1 MTPFEIIVAAVLL
14 ILALGMGLVLIKQFV
29 VSGPAPGTE
38 NSLQLLQQQ
47 MESLRGQIQEGLR
60 SLSSEVNTRL
70 NQLNDSVANRLAENV
85 QAMQSSGRQVGD
97 GVNRTLNAVGEV
109 RQQLGKLEEAS
120 VRIFDVGK
128 DIAALQDLLRAPQFR
143 GGLGEYLLEELLA
156 QMFPKKFFATQYT
169 FESGERVDA
178 VLYVGEGRIPIDS
191 KFPMESFKRATEAA
205 QGASESEARLARRRF
220 RADVKT
226 HIDEISRKYI
236 RPKENFYD
244 FALMY
249 VPAENVYYET
259 IIRDEVGRDEGR
271 GDEEGLFAYGL
282 SRRVIPLS
290 PNTLFAYLQVIVM
303 GLRGLKVE
311 ESAKRILSGLGQLQ
325 KELGKMQE
333 SFDKVGTQLQY
344 AGNNYEE
351 ARRRLTDF
359 SRQLTVLSD
368 LSGSGEPQL
377 VLTTPEEKD

>member
-1 MTPFEIIVAAVLL
+1 MTLIEIVVAGVVL
-14 ILALGMGLVLIKQFV
+14 ILSLGAALVLIKKLV
-29 VSGPAPGTE
+29 PSGAARGTE
-38 NSLQLLQQQ
+38 SSLQLLQQQ
-47 MESLRGQIQEGLR
+47 MEGLRGQLQDSIRGM
-60 SLSSEVNTRL
+60 SAEVNTRL
-70 NQLNDSVANRLAENV
+70 NQLNDSVAQRLAENV
-85 QAMQSSGRQVGD
+85 AAVQSSGRQVGD
-97 GVNRTLNAVGEV
+97 GVNRALNAVGEV

-156 QMFPKKFFATQYT
+156 QMFPKNFFAMQYT

-178 VLYVGEGRIPIDS
+178 VLCVGEGRIPIDS
-191 KFPMESFKRATEAA
+191 KFPMESFSRAVEANRA
-205 QGASESEARLARRRF
+205 GSESEARLAQRRF
-220 RADVKT
+220 RAEIKK
-226 HIDEISRKYI
+226 HIDEIARKYV

-259 IIRDEVGRDEGR
+259 IIRDEGRRDEG
-271 GDEEGLFAYGL
+271 GLFEYAI

-311 ESAKRILSGLGQLQ
+311 ESAKKILSGLGQLQ
-325 KELGKMQE
+325 KELEKMHE

-344 AGNNYEE
+344 ARNNYDE

-368 LSGSGEPQL
+368 LSDSGEPQP
-377 VLTTPEEKD
+377 VLTTPEEED

>member
-1 MTPFEIIVAAVLL
+1 MKRSFA
-14 ILALGMGLVLIKQFV
+14 MR
-29 VSGPAPGTE
+29 SGA
-38 NSLQLLQQQ
+38 
-47 MESLRGQIQEGLR
+47 
-60 SLSSEVNTRL
+60 
-70 NQLNDSVANRLAENV
+70 
-85 QAMQSSGRQVGD
+85 
-97 GVNRTLNAVGEV
+97 
-109 RQQLGKLEEAS
+109 
-120 VRIFDVGK
+120 
-128 DIAALQDLLRAPQFR
+128 
-143 GGLGEYLLEELLA
+143 
-156 QMFPKKFFATQYT
+156 
-169 FESGERVDA
+169 
-178 VLYVGEGRIPIDS
+178 
-191 KFPMESFKRATEAA
+191 
-205 QGASESEARLARRRF
+205 
-220 RADVKT
+220 
-226 HIDEISRKYI
+226 
-236 RPKENFYD
+236 
-244 FALMY
+244 
-249 VPAENVYYET
+249 
-259 IIRDEVGRDEGR
+259 DEGR

>member
-14 ILALGMGLVLIKQFV
+14 ILALGMGLVLIKKFV

-47 MESLRGQIQEGLR
+47 MKSLRGQIQEGLR

-220 RADVKT
+220 RADVKK

-249 VPAENVYYET
+249 VPAENVY
-259 IIRDEVGRDEGR
+259 V
-271 GDEEGLFAYGL
+271 
-282 SRRVIPLS
+282 
-290 PNTLFAYLQVIVM
+290 
-303 GLRGLKVE
+303 
-311 ESAKRILSGLGQLQ
+311 
-325 KELGKMQE
+325 
-333 SFDKVGTQLQY
+333 
-344 AGNNYEE
+344 
-351 ARRRLTDF
+351 
-359 SRQLTVLSD
+359 
-368 LSGSGEPQL
+368 
-377 VLTTPEEKD
+377 